1 MDEKAKAI
9 SLKFFK
15 NQGGNDGS
23 WENQGGNVEN
33 QGGNAGNIIEIEK
46 TKWRSIKSYS
56 LFLLKL
62 KKMELP
68 WNVNICFMKL
78 ET

>member
-1 MDEKAKAI
+1 MDKKAKAI
-9 SLKFFK
+9 SLKVFK

-23 WENQGGNVEN
+23 WGNQGGNVEN
-33 QGGNAGNIIEIEK
+33 QGGNMGNIIEIEK
-46 TKWRSIKSYS
+46 TKWKSIKFDS

-62 KKMELP
+62 KKMELT
-68 WNVNICFMKL
+68 WNVNVCFMKL